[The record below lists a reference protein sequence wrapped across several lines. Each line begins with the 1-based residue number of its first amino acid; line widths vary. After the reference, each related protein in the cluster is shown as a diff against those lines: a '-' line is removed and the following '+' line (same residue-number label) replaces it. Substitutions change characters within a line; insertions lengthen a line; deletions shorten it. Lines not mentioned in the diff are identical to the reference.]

1 MKNISCLGHNAF
13 AGCQKLTS
21 VTLNPEL
28 FHIGSNAFWASAIT
42 QITIPKNVKII
53 GAHTFDDCNSLA
65 RIEFEDSKSKRT
77 NGTDFID
84 VSDPTL
90 NVYLFT
96 KTYVDMNLEKV

>member
-1 MKNISCLGHNAF
+1 MKNISYLGQSAF

-28 FHIGSNAFWASAIT
+28 FHIDFNAFCDSAIT
-42 QITIPKNVKII
+42 QISIPKNVKII
-53 GAHTFDDCNSLA
+53 GSQTFYACNSLA

-96 KTYVDMNLEKV
+96 KTYVAMDLEKV

>member
-28 FHIGSNAFWASAIT
+28 FHIGSWAFCVSAIT
-42 QITIPKNVKII
+42 QISIPKNVKII
-53 GAHTFDDCNSLA
+53 GSQTFYACNSLA
-65 RIEFEDSKSKRT
+65 RIEFEDSESKRT
-77 NGTDFID
+77 TGTDFID
-84 VSDPTL
+84 VSDPAL

-96 KTYVDMNLEKV
+96 KTYVDMDLQKV